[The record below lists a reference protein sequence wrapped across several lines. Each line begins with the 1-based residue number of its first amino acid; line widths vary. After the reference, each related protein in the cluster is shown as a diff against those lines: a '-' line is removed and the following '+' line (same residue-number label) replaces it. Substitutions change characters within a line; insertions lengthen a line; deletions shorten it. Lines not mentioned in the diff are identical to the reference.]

1 MVPGISLLQ
10 ILPENDFLPKSRKE
24 HKPNLSLF
32 FVLVRK
38 TALFAA
44 KISSSEKVAKQ
55 DGRSM
60 NIS

>member
-1 MVPGISLLQ
+1 MELCCKFCQKTIFYLKVERDISQTCL
-10 ILPENDFLPKSRKE
+10 FL
-24 HKPNLSLF
+24 
-32 FVLVRK
+32 VLVGK

-60 NIS
+60 NISWG